1 MVSRGK
7 GRSAPQV
14 YDGSFYDLCQRF
26 MESEK
31 FKGFAEGTQALWRRE
46 LAFACAPNCLG
57 HLSLVEIRPA
67 LVQGYLDGWSDKP
80 GKQQNALRALQAVE
94 KWALVRDLLPNP
106 ITRGVETGRPEGGHV
121 PWTEAQIRHAERWA
135 RSDMSRVVTL
145 ASQTGQRISDLV
157 RMCWTDIE
165 SFRGQDGINVTQYKT
180 GRQVW
185 VPIFEELAAAMA
197 KWEKQPGP
205 FLRRLDGGLWE
216 SKNLTLGWRHE
227 KDRNEQLAEHK
238 SLGLVLHG
246 LRGHCCVR
254 LSRAGL
260 SDHQISD
267 IVGMSIP
274 MVGRYTRLSAQR
286 ENALAAVIQLSR
298 HKPLKIKGA

>member
-1 MVSRGK
+1 MYVTYCPIKS
-7 GRSAPQV
+7 
-14 YDGSFYDLCQRF
+14 
-26 MESEK
+26 
-31 FKGFAEGTQALWRRE
+31 
-46 LAFACAPNCLG
+46 
-57 HLSLVEIRPA
+57 LSVWK
-67 LVQGYLDGWSDKP
+67 LDGRKVGTSLGQKDRFAMLKD
-80 GKQQNALRALQAVE
+80 G
-94 KWALVRDLLPNP
+94 LVLICRESLF
-106 ITRGVETGRPEGGHV
+106 
-121 PWTEAQIRHAERWA
+121 W
-135 RSDMSRVVTL
+135 RVKL
-145 ASQTGQRISDLV
+145 AKESATSS

-165 SFRGQDGINVTQYKT
+165 SFRGQEGINVTQHKT

-197 KWEKQPGP
+197 TWERQPGP

-216 SKNLTLGWRHE
+216 SKNLTLAWRHE
-227 KDRNEQLAEHK
+227 KDRNKHLAEHK

-274 MVGRYTRLSAQR
+274 MVGRYTRLSAQK
-286 ENALAAVIQLSR
+286 ENALAAVISLSR
-298 HKPLKIKGA
+298 YKSLKLKDA